1 MGRIIMDLSHLL
13 WIIPSI
19 IVIYHGLSWIIIF
32 ETTSHHL
39 RMFALPTSFARAQ
52 HCTFWSPGAVT
63 SGWTEGFQSM
73 SGDWLCSLNHVLYIH
88 SN

>member
-1 MGRIIMDLSHLL
+1 MKVDYDHGPKYHLVGGGFNHLEKSWNSSMGRIIMDLSHLL

-52 HCTFWSPGAVT
+52 HCTF
-63 SGWTEGFQSM
+63 
-73 SGDWLCSLNHVLYIH
+73 
-88 SN
+88 